1 MIQMNAPISKCL
13 SILSLFSVMAFTLS
27 ARAAESRTSLCA
39 DVPHADHPKALLT
52 NGTLDALVFLPDAER
67 GYYRASRFDWSGVV
81 GCVSY
86 KGHKYFGEWFSR
98 YDPLLNDSIT
108 GPVEEFRSN
117 DGAIG
122 YNEAKPGDL
131 FVKPGVG
138 VLRRLDDSPYKFGVP
153 YPIVNPGKWTVHA
166 KRRSVSFRQQLNG
179 PKGIAYIYE
188 KTLTLDG
195 AVLTL
200 EHHLKNVGQK
210 TIETEVYD
218 HDFFMFDGHPT
229 GPGMIIRFPFK
240 PEPETSL
247 GPAAKV
253 DGNDIVYVN
262 ELQPKQT
269 VASYLRGY
277 SNKAADYDFTIE
289 DINTKVGVQQ
299 TSDTPISRFY
309 LWSIRSTVSP
319 EAYIHLNIPPGKT
332 GRWKIHYRFFAP

>member
-1 MIQMNAPISKCL
+1 MNAPISKCL

-122 YNEAKPGDL
+122 YNEAQPGDL

-138 VLRRLDDSPYKFGVP
+138 VLRRLDDSPYKFGV
-153 YPIVNPGKWTVHA
+153 
-166 KRRSVSFRQQLNG
+166 
-179 PKGIAYIYE
+179 
-188 KTLTLDG
+188 TLDG